1 MCHHSLRARTSLR
14 VPMTISGIR
23 SCLCL
28 LTERGKGNPST
39 WGVGHAQNR
48 KAQTRSLGP
57 VKTGFHHC
65 AWQEARSISC
75 EIPVGPVT
83 GCGEYWQRKGGSRYA
98 ERGSR
103 KDSAPRRVRPDPQGP
118 PGGKKRFCV
127 PSLTQQPRQTC
138 RPSP

>member
-1 MCHHSLRARTSLR
+1 
-14 VPMTISGIR
+14 MTMSGIR

-28 LTERGKGNPST
+28 LTERGKGNSST

-65 AWQEARSISC
+65 AWQEAQSISYK
-75 EIPVGPVT
+75 IPVGPVT
-83 GCGEYWQRKGGSRYA
+83 GYGEDWQRKGALGMQREA
-98 ERGSR
+98 AGRIWLPEELGLTLRGHREERRGSV
-103 KDSAPRRVRPDPQGP
+103 SPA
-118 PGGKKRFCV
+118 
-127 PSLTQQPRQTC
+127 SH